1 MDTLYYN
8 GTIRTMEHFAPE
20 EALLVRDG
28 RVAAV
33 GPFAQLLGQCTYTE
47 KVDLAGACLMPAF
60 LDAHSHIVSWAM
72 GKLQADLGGAADY
85 PAIAEAMGRFAR
97 EREIPPGSW
106 VLGRGADMLL
116 EESLVPLLDR
126 VLPDRPAMVLH
137 VSSHGGVFNTAAQRL
152 LGLDRGA
159 LVENPFLAA
168 QKKVP
173 LPGLEELV
181 QAFREAQDDY
191 LSQGYVLAQEGC
203 VTAEAAGLYAAL
215 EKAGALKMA
224 VVGYGQP
231 EMACDLGPIPT
242 VGFTLRGTKIFLD
255 GSPQQRTA
263 FLRQPYTGGG
273 LGEATMTEEE
283 VLSAVRRAG
292 EDRRQILAHCN
303 GDAAIDRFL
312 WALEEADYPA
322 ALRPVVVHAQLM
334 QLDQVDRA
342 RRLGAV
348 VSFFPAHT
356 RHWGDVHLANLG
368 DRAMTISPCRSA
380 LDRGVPITLH
390 QDTPVLPPDPLEA
403 AACAALRR
411 TKGGVPLDQGE
422 RISVYEALQA
432 LTAGAAWQYHAE
444 GERGTLAPGKRADLI
459 VLDRDPA
466 VLPPEELETVRV
478 LATVGGGEVLWRR
491 EG

>member
-33 GPFAQLLGQCTYTE
+33 GPFAQLLDQCTYTK

-181 QAFREAQDDY
+181 QAFREAQNDNTRSSD
-191 LSQGYVLAQEGC
+191 VLAQEGC

-231 EMACDLGPIPT
+231 EMACDPGPIPT

-273 LGEATMTEEE
+273 LGEATMTEDE

-292 EDRRQILAHCN
+292 
-303 GDAAIDRFL
+303 GG
-312 WALEEADYPA
+312 P
-322 ALRPVVVHAQLM
+322 
-334 QLDQVDRA
+334 
-342 RRLGAV
+342 
-348 VSFFPAHT
+348 
-356 RHWGDVHLANLG
+356 
-368 DRAMTISPCRSA
+368 
-380 LDRGVPITLH
+380 
-390 QDTPVLPPDPLEA
+390 PPDPGPLQRGRRHRPVPVGSGGGGLPGGPA
-403 AACAALRR
+403 AGGGPRTAHAARPGGPGQASGGGGLLFPRPHTPLGRRPPRQSGGSGHDHQPLPLRPGPGRPHHPAPGYTGPSAGSPGGCGLRR
-411 TKGGVPLDQGE
+411 PAADQG
-422 RISVYEALQA
+422 RRP
-432 LTAGAAWQYHAE
+432 AGPGGADQRV
-444 GERGTLAPGKRADLI
+444 RGPSGSDRGGGLAVPRRRGAGDPGPGKRADLI

>member
-1 MDTLYYN
+1 
-8 GTIRTMEHFAPE
+8 
-20 EALLVRDG
+20 
-28 RVAAV
+28 
-33 GPFAQLLGQCTYTE
+33 
-47 KVDLAGACLMPAF
+47 
-60 LDAHSHIVSWAM
+60 
-72 GKLQADLGGAADY
+72 
-85 PAIAEAMGRFAR
+85 
-97 EREIPPGSW
+97 
-106 VLGRGADMLL
+106 
-116 EESLVPLLDR
+116 
-126 VLPDRPAMVLH
+126 
-137 VSSHGGVFNTAAQRL
+137 
-152 LGLDRGA
+152 
-159 LVENPFLAA
+159 
-168 QKKVP
+168 
-173 LPGLEELV
+173 
-181 QAFREAQDDY
+181 
-191 LSQGYVLAQEGC
+191 
-203 VTAEAAGLYAAL
+203 
-215 EKAGALKMA
+215 
-224 VVGYGQP
+224 
-231 EMACDLGPIPT
+231 
-242 VGFTLRGTKIFLD
+242 
-255 GSPQQRTA
+255 
-263 FLRQPYTGGG
+263 
-273 LGEATMTEEE
+273 
-283 VLSAVRRAG
+283 
-292 EDRRQILAHCN
+292 
-303 GDAAIDRFL
+303 
-312 WALEEADYPA
+312 
-322 ALRPVVVHAQLM
+322 M

>member
-1 MDTLYYN
+1 
-8 GTIRTMEHFAPE
+8 
-20 EALLVRDG
+20 
-28 RVAAV
+28 
-33 GPFAQLLGQCTYTE
+33 
-47 KVDLAGACLMPAF
+47 
-60 LDAHSHIVSWAM
+60 
-72 GKLQADLGGAADY
+72 
-85 PAIAEAMGRFAR
+85 
-97 EREIPPGSW
+97 
-106 VLGRGADMLL
+106 
-116 EESLVPLLDR
+116 
-126 VLPDRPAMVLH
+126 
-137 VSSHGGVFNTAAQRL
+137 
-152 LGLDRGA
+152 
-159 LVENPFLAA
+159 
-168 QKKVP
+168 
-173 LPGLEELV
+173 
-181 QAFREAQDDY
+181 
-191 LSQGYVLAQEGC
+191 
-203 VTAEAAGLYAAL
+203 
-215 EKAGALKMA
+215 
-224 VVGYGQP
+224 
-231 EMACDLGPIPT
+231 
-242 VGFTLRGTKIFLD
+242 
-255 GSPQQRTA
+255 
-263 FLRQPYTGGG
+263 
-273 LGEATMTEEE
+273 MTEDE